1 MQNET
6 MMNAADGLGLV
17 AAMLWVV
24 ILMASVMVSAT
35 VQRKNERKQYAQVG
49 GTKMYGVGLEIEAI
63 RNAHA
68 EEAPNQKIAVWL
80 NHRKA
85 IDSPSVF
92 RRFTEFLLA
101 KNANARRTRAAK
113 RAYMRDQR
121 RSDPTAN
128 HEFGS
133 AEWMSGQTTAGLT
146 RVTTDGSLSS
156 GGFEVVSPPLA
167 PEQVRAWVMETA
179 EPLRAIATIN
189 TSTGLHAHIAL
200 RKPSESF
207 GQHGVM
213 DTYEARNI
221 SARTAWAWSYFWPS
235 MKMMFPVS
243 RWDNNYAR
251 WNDLCAQYPH
261 DKHTTRHF
269 DYETEEYQ
277 TVEVEGTQHY
287 EVLFDQHNSHG
298 RYQHLNLQSMFSR
311 GFGTIEFRAH
321 QGTLSPMKIVRWVEF
336 CTRFVAACED
346 EVNYLGIDKYEQS
359 MEGLWSFMDLEVDHH
374 LSDYYTKRI
383 QAIHYGGLN
392 NPPCPDCAGVKC
404 VHGDVCHRD
413 IDRDLAV
420 ESFAEMRATESLDVR
435 RTHLRC
441 TNDICQDVFPARD
454 LCQHNGV
461 EYSDFSNIVMNE
473 AESRQIRLGM
483 EGIGMV
489 VDNLE
494 MACPYCG
501 QEDQWELSRI
511 GYTNTYQMGVLA
523 SVALGLLVASPL
535 VSAVALIVACGIGA
549 IHSGSVQGNNAKR
562 ATGRLFT
569 GLASR
574 GGQASGAAWYNS
586 DAKGSVWR
594 LKEPVSSVALAS
606 RVLKYFTKKT
616 VWMMM
621 HTRFATHGVNDADN
635 AHPHMGP
642 QEKVHLV
649 HNGVV
654 HNYDSAWTRLAI
666 PPTGPV
672 DSQAVAACLEIGGIE
687 KVVELCEGS
696 MSLIWSDNRDPS
708 GTLKFWTNGGNP
720 LHAGRLDTKNG
731 IVVIGSTKKHL
742 QDAYGKRLKTE
753 WACVIGR
760 EYTVTPKGVIEHRDI
775 DGSAETA
782 GVYFDWRT
790 YATTVTP
797 AKATGDGDTC
807 GLTPNTA
814 WVLVRYDWND
824 MRLNDAIDAAY
835 NDMLSP
841 TWNTKQASYF
851 QSWEAQGDYHGF
863 DGQSHIG
870 VRPDGTKYDIPL
882 RWSNGK
888 SVEPDYCSDTMVMV
902 LTGQFDPADDD
913 DEPDYPITV
922 LNEFDDEWYNLV
934 GDRLAGDWYHW

>member
-1 MQNET
+1 MQNEP

-68 EEAPNQKIAVWL
+68 QEAPNQKIAVWL

-85 IDSPSVF
+85 VDSPSVF

-101 KNANARRTRAAK
+101 KNANARKTRAAK
-113 RAYMRDQR
+113 RAYMRDAR
-121 RSDPTAN
+121 RQDPTAN
-128 HEFGS
+128 HAFTS
-133 AEWMSGQTTAGLT
+133 SNWMAGQTTAGLT

-189 TSTGLHAHIAL
+189 TTTGLHVHIAL
-200 RKPSESF
+200 RKPDESF
-207 GQHGVM
+207 GDAGTM
-213 DTYEARNI
+213 SSATARNI

-235 MKMMFPVS
+235 MKKMFPVS
-243 RWDNNYAR
+243 RWDNQYAQFH
-251 WNDLCAQYPH
+251 NLCGQIPH
-261 DKHTTRHF
+261 DKHMTRDY
-269 DYETEEYQ
+269 DYETEEYIR
-277 TVEVEGTQHY
+277 TEVTGDRHY
-287 EVLFDQHNSHG
+287 EIVFDHHSSHG

-321 QGTLSPMKIVRWVEF
+321 QGTLSPMKITRWVEF

-346 EVNYLGIDKYEQS
+346 ETNYLAITEYANT
-359 MEGLWSFMDLEVDHH
+359 MEGLWSFMDLEADHH

-392 NPPCPDCAGVKC
+392 NPPCPDCGSARC
-404 VHGDVCHRD
+404 VHGDVCHRV
-413 IDRDLAV
+413 IDRDEAV
-420 ESFAEMRATESLDVR
+420 QSFQDVTYRSVLDGR
-435 RTHLRC
+435 NSHLRC
-441 TNDICQDVFPARD
+441 GNHECNERFTVTD
-454 LCQHNGV
+454 LAGHNGFDTQTIV
-461 EYSDFSNIVMNE
+461 DAMQSEYHHLNQVHEGWMFGNLAD
-473 AESRQIRLGM
+473 M
-483 EGIGMV
+483 E
-489 VDNLE
+489 
-494 MACPYCG
+494 CPYCG
-501 QEDQWELSRI
+501 NDRTWELTRMRTTES
-511 GYTNTYQMGVLA
+511 YQMGLLA
-523 SVALGLLVASPL
+523 SIALGMAVASPL
-535 VSAVALIVACGIGA
+535 ISAVVLLVACGIGA
-549 IHSGSVQGNNAKR
+549 IHSGSVKGNNAKR

-594 LKEPVSSVALAS
+594 LKEPVSSLALVN

-642 QEKVHLV
+642 KERVHLV

-654 HNYDSAWTRLAI
+654 HNYDKAWTALGI

-672 DSQAVAACLEIGGIE
+672 DSQAVAACLEVGGIE

-696 MSLIWSDNRDPS
+696 MSLIWSDNRDPA
-708 GTLKFWTNGGNP
+708 GTLKFWSNGGNP
-720 LHAGRLDTKNG
+720 LHAGRLDTNDG
-731 IVVIGSTKKHL
+731 IVVIGSTQKHL

-753 WACVIGR
+753 WAVTIGR
-760 EYTVTPKGVIEHRDI
+760 EYTVTPKGVITHRDI
-775 DGSAETA
+775 KGSAETA
-782 GVYFDWRT
+782 GVSYDWRT
-790 YATTVTP
+790 YAAWNKTP
-797 AKATGDGDTC
+797 AKASGDGDTC
-807 GLTPNTA
+807 AMTPNVEWTK
-814 WVLVRYDWND
+814 VQYDWNN
-824 MRLNDAIDAAY
+824 MRLNDAIDTAY

-841 TWNTKQASYF
+841 LWNKKQASYY
-851 QSWEAQGDYHGF
+851 QTWPAQGEYHGF
-863 DGQSHIG
+863 DGRSHTG

-882 RWSNGK
+882 KWADGR
-888 SVEPDYCSDTMVMV
+888 SVEPDYCTDTMVMV
-902 LTGQFDPADDD
+902 LTGQFDPKPPA
-913 DEPDYPITV
+913 DEPEYPITTV
-922 LNEFDDEWYNLV
+922 LNEFDDEWYNMV
-934 GDRLAGDWYHW
+934 SDSGDWYHW